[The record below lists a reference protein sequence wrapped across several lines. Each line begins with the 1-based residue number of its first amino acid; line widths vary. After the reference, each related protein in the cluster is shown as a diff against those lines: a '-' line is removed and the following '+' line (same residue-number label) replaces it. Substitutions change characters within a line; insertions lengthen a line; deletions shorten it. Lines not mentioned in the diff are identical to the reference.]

1 MSGWW
6 LVVGGWWLRLPVMS
20 SAPPTTN
27 HQLNE
32 RVYCRRVSFYTRAL
46 RPALFSLDAE
56 RAHDVTM
63 AALRQPLVVRAL
75 RSGPRPRRAPRLQRR
90 SPRLDVAHP
99 MGLAAGLDTQGT
111 ATPAWAALG
120 FAYAEIGTVTPAPQ
134 PGNPRPRL
142 FRLPGDLAIINRF
155 GFNSAGAAGVAEN
168 LDRGTPPGLVLGIN
182 VGKNRDTPNERAA
195 EDCIRAI
202 ETLHRFADYFVVN
215 VSSPNTERLRDLQ
228 ESHALRALL
237 EQVTTR
243 VREIAAPP
251 AVPVLV
257 KISPDTA
264 PRDLLRS
271 VDAALEGGAAGVVAT
286 NTTVA
291 RTGLG
296 SGAAE
301 AGGLSGAPLRPVA
314 NTICRLLFAHLG
326 NRVPIVGVGG
336 VFTADD
342 AYERIRSGATLV
354 QLYTALIYQ
363 GPGVVRSIV
372 RGLGERL
379 TRDGFSSVRE
389 AIGVDAH

>member
-32 RVYCRRVSFYTRAL
+32 RVYSRLVSFYTRAL

-75 RSGPRPRRAPRLQRR
+75 RSGPRPLADTRLRQNVLG
-90 SPRLDVAHP
+90 LDFAHP
-99 MGLAAGLDTQGT
+99 IGLAAGLDKQGA

-120 FAYAEIGTVTPAPQ
+120 FASAEIGTVTPAPQ

-155 GFNSAGAAGVAEN
+155 GFNSAGARGVADN
-168 LDRGTPPGLVLGIN
+168 LRGVRPPGLVLGVN
-182 VGKNRDTPNERAA
+182 VGKNKDTDNERAA
-195 EDCIRAI
+195 EDCIRAV
-202 ETLHRFADYFVVN
+202 EVLHPFADYFVVN
-215 VSSPNTERLRDLQ
+215 VSSPNTAGLRDLQ
-228 ESHALRALL
+228 QSHTLRALL

-243 VREIAAPP
+243 VREITAPRLI
-251 AVPVLV
+251 PVLV
-257 KISPDTA
+257 KISPDA
-264 PRDLLRS
+264 AAADLLRS
-271 VDAALEGGAAGVVAT
+271 VDAALEGGAAGVIAT

-291 RTGLG
+291 RPALRA
-296 SGAAE
+296 SASRAAE

-314 NTICRLLFAHLG
+314 NTICRQLFAHL
-326 NRVPIVGVGG
+326 
-336 VFTADD
+336 
-342 AYERIRSGATLV
+342 
-354 QLYTALIYQ
+354 
-363 GPGVVRSIV
+363 
-372 RGLGERL
+372 
-379 TRDGFSSVRE
+379 
-389 AIGVDAH
+389 